1 VRAVLAPTPGGPEAL
16 VLTDRPDP
24 RPGPGDLLVDVEATA
39 VNRADLLQR
48 RGLYPPPPGATDVLG
63 LELAGRVAAV
73 GPDVIGWAV
82 GDPVCAVVAGGGYA
96 TRAVVPAATAMPLP
110 PGLDALTAAAVPEVF
125 ATAYDA
131 LVLQGR
137 LAAGEV
143 ALLHGGSSG
152 VGTAAIQL
160 VRRAGAVAA
169 VTVGTPAKA
178 AACRDLG
185 AAVAIDRRAE
195 PDFDL
200 ALRRELG
207 RGADVL
213 LDIVGGGY
221 LARNLRAL
229 ETGGRMVVLGLMG
242 GAAAEL
248 DLALL
253 MRRRLTVRGSTLRAR
268 PVQEKAALAARL
280 VADVWP
286 GFADGSLRPV
296 VHEVLPLAR
305 IADAH
310 RLVEA
315 GSHVGKVVVDCR

>member
-16 VLTDRPDP
+16 VLTDLPDP

-110 PGLDALTAAAVPEVF
+110 PGLDAVTAAAVPEVF

-160 VRRAGAVAA
+160 VRRAGAVPV
-169 VTVGTPAKA
+169 VTVGTSAKA
-178 AACRDLG
+178 AACRELG
-185 AAVAIDRRAE
+185 AEVAIDYRSE
-195 PDFDL
+195 PAFDE
-200 ALRRELG
+200 ALRRALG
-207 RGADVL
+207 RGADVV
-213 LDIVGGGY
+213 LDIVGGDY
-221 LARNLRAL
+221 LARNLAAL
-229 ETGGRMVVLGLMG
+229 GTGGRLVVIALQG
-242 GAAAEL
+242 GARAEL